1 MLSGLGPERCG
12 SGLLGAQGG
21 AAPACDGNAA
31 ASACGPTR
39 LVRAWLWLQAAVAV
53 VWLGC
58 RSVWHHSGCR
68 PVWQC
73 RSSFPILADVLF
85 LYLFGNF
92 CTFSRY
98 CTFLYLKFGLRFAY
112 VLGRGTS
119 TSGHLVFASSNMQN
133 LSVLRS
139 RFYSTLVLAVT
150 TTGTVST
157 VVMTSRARQTPVNW
171 FIYLPHT
178 T

>member
-1 MLSGLGPERCG
+1 MVCWVRRAVPHRPATGMLQHQP
-12 SGLLGAQGG
+12 
-21 AAPACDGNAA
+21 
-31 ASACGPTR
+31 
-39 LVRAWLWLQAAVAV
+39 VALPDWYV
-53 VWLGC
+53 HG
-58 RSVWHHSGCR
+58 SGCR
-68 PVWQC
+68 PLWQWC
-73 RSSFPILADVLF
+73 GWDAGRCGTTLAAGRYGSVGRVFRFWLTYFF
-85 LYLFGNF
+85 LYLFGKF